1 MPSAF
6 LATSA
11 LDNLTQRKVTEALD
25 SYKCT
30 RIVIAHRLST
40 IQACDRILLL
50 RGGKIEEDGTYDE
63 LLARKGFFAE
73 LVERQRL
80 DTGDSRKVNP
90 DDDAESGEGEYPES
104 EGGPD
109 EGEYPESED
118 DLNAEESAGAYSP
131 HSEGSDD
138 EPVG

>member
-1 MPSAF
+1 M
-6 LATSA
+6 
-11 LDNLTQRKVTEALD
+11 TETPD

-30 RIVIAHRLST
+30 RVVIAHRLST

-109 EGEYPESED
+109 EGEYPESEGSPDEGEYPESED